1 MLLVVNVTLI
11 LVCRKGRKFSRGLQK
26 RQYIVRN
33 SAPVLYNAPLTAP
46 KNQMRRFHPLKNYS
60 SLSNPIAGSI
70 MMENQGK
77 GEESNKDA
85 QEGKESLSP
94 AIQNDKSLKAAQAK
108 LPSEKRRNLLGKGN
122 CWLKLGKYPLL

>member
-1 MLLVVNVTLI
+1 
-11 LVCRKGRKFSRGLQK
+11 
-26 RQYIVRN
+26 
-33 SAPVLYNAPLTAP
+33 
-46 KNQMRRFHPLKNYS
+46 MRRFHPLKNYS